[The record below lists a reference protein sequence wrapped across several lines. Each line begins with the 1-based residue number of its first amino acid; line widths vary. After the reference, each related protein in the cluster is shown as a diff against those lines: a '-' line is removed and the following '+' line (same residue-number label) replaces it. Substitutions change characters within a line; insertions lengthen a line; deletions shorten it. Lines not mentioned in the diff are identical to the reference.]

1 MSEEE
6 YLHTGMMDFTKET
19 LSARRDE
26 LLSMLGLSWK
36 EYAMKDMLDMFTD
49 NERKYQKELNA
60 IDFLLA
66 DEDDKR

>member
-36 EYAMKDMLDMFTD
+36 EYAMKDMLDMFTE
-49 NERKYQKELNA
+49 NERRYQKELNA

-66 DEDDKR
+66 DEDDKK

>member
-26 LLSMLGLSWK
+26 LLFMLGLSWK

-66 DEDDKR
+66 DEEDKR